1 VNSMPNSK
9 RRHKSDLQPI
19 TYDELVNSSSMD
31 GLISFLDVRPGAPT
45 SGAPEV
51 SSAPVNEDSRPDVI
65 PFPALVPQ
73 NTPLGD
79 KYRLSRDAS
88 IGAPNVGAPEFPAEP
103 EREAEAGFFTLS
115 SPDII
120 HPRRLELREARY
132 AQDGHTSG
140 EQRLYEV
147 LYKLGRP
154 IAKHANAVTI
164 GERSLASQ
172 ARMSYSSV
180 QENARSLARKLAIEI
195 RAASSKNSP
204 KTYVVFSYDEIL
216 KRRRAVGLTHYFRRT
231 SAVELVAPKSV
242 DPSMFS
248 IVANESGKSGAPS
261 SGAPELGKTLS
272 QSHGSEIDSSFP
284 HQVLAAIRTTLL
296 KADDDAALRIV
307 AECRKVAPDVTAAE
321 IADFILLEGP
331 AIARNKSVQNPLGVL
346 IRHIPRCCGE
356 TLKQLRAEKARSE
369 TDQPDGSK
377 REQAKSATA
386 AEILAD
392 PASTEEDR
400 AWARAFLT
408 D

>member
-9 RRHKSDLQPI
+9 RRHKGDLQPI

-31 GLISFLDVRPGAPT
+31 GLISFLDVKPGAPS
-45 SGAPEV
+45 SGAPELG
-51 SSAPVNEDSRPDVI
+51 SAPMNEGSRPDVI
-65 PFPALVPQ
+65 PFPGLIPQ
-73 NTPLGD
+73 DTPTGS
-79 KYRLSRDAS
+79 KPRFSREAS
-88 IGAPNVGAPEFPAEP
+88 IGAPNTGAPEFTAET
-103 EREAEAGFFTLS
+103 EGIAKAGFFTLS

-120 HPRRLELREARY
+120 HPRRLEIREARY

-154 IAKHANAVTI
+154 VAKHANAVTI

-180 QENARSLARKLAIEI
+180 QENARSLARKLAIEV

-216 KRRRAVGLTHYFRRT
+216 RRRRAAGLTHYFRRT
-231 SAVELVAPKSV
+231 SAVELVDPRSV
-242 DPSMFS
+242 DRT
-248 IVANESGKSGAPS
+248 ATNSGALS
-261 SGAPELGKTLS
+261 SGAPELL
-272 QSHGSEIDSSFP
+272 QMPAQARASEIDHSFP
-284 HQVLAAIRTTLL
+284 HQVLTAIRTTLL

-307 AECRKVAPDVTAAE
+307 AECRKVTPDVTAAE
-321 IADFILLEGP
+321 IADFILIEGP

-356 TLKQLRAEKARSE
+356 TLKQLRAEKARRE
-369 TDQPDGSK
+369 TEQTDGSK
-377 REQAKSATA
+377 RERARSATA

-392 PASTEEDR
+392 PASTDEDR

>member
-1 VNSMPNSK
+1 MPNSK
-9 RRHKSDLQPI
+9 RRHKGDLQPI

-31 GLISFLDVRPGAPT
+31 GLISFLDVKPGAPS
-45 SGAPEV
+45 SGAPEL
-51 SSAPVNEDSRPDVI
+51 SSVPVNEGSRPDVI
-65 PFPALVPQ
+65 PFPSLIPQ
-73 NTPLGD
+73 DTPAGG
-79 KYRLSRDAS
+79 KPRLSRDAS
-88 IGAPNVGAPEFPAEP
+88 IGAPNIGAPEFAET
-103 EREAEAGFFTLS
+103 ERAAEAGFFTLS

-120 HPRRLELREARY
+120 HPRRLEIREARY

-154 IAKHANAVTI
+154 VAKHANAVTI

-180 QENARSLARKLAIEI
+180 QENARSLARKLAIEV

-204 KTYVVFSYDEIL
+204 KTYVVFSYEEIL
-216 KRRRAVGLTHYFRRT
+216 RCRRAAGLTHYFRRT
-231 SAVELVAPKSV
+231 SAVELVDPRSV
-242 DPSMFS
+242 DGATFS
-248 IVANESGKSGAPS
+248 SGAVESGT
-261 SGAPELGKTLS
+261 SGAPELGAPALGKMS
-272 QSHGSEIDSSFP
+272 AQSRTSEIDNSFP

-321 IADFILLEGP
+321 IAEFILIEGP

-356 TLKQLRAEKARSE
+356 TLKQLRTEKARRE
-369 TDQPDGSK
+369 TDQADRSK
-377 REQAKSATA
+377 RERARSATA
-386 AEILAD
+386 ADILGD
-392 PASTEEDR
+392 PASTDEDR
-400 AWARAFLT
+400 AWARAFLG
-408 D
+408 

>member
-1 VNSMPNSK
+1 MPNSK

-31 GLISFLDVRPGAPT
+31 GLISFLDVKPGAPS
-45 SGAPEV
+45 SGAPQLRSV
-51 SSAPVNEDSRPDVI
+51 PVNEDSRPDVI

-73 NTPLGD
+73 DIPTGGKPP
-79 KYRLSRDAS
+79 LSRDAS
-88 IGAPNVGAPEFPAEP
+88 IGAPNVGAPEFTEEPA
-103 EREAEAGFFTLS
+103 RSATAGFFTLS

-120 HPRRLELREARY
+120 HSRPLEIREARY

-154 IAKHANAVTI
+154 VAKHANAVTI

-216 KRRRAVGLTHYFRRT
+216 KRRRSAGLTHYFRRT
-231 SAVELVAPKSV
+231 SAVELV
-242 DPSMFS
+242 DPRSIDGSMS
-248 IVANESGKSGAPS
+248 CSEVGESGH
-261 SGAPELGKTLS
+261 SGAPELGAPVVEKMPA
-272 QSHGSEIDSSFP
+272 QSRGSEIDNSFP

-307 AECRKVAPDVTAAE
+307 AECRRVAPDVTAAE
-321 IADFILLEGP
+321 IADFILIEGP

-356 TLKQLRAEKARSE
+356 TLKQLRAEKARRE
-369 TDQPDGSK
+369 TDQGDRSK
-377 REQAKSATA
+377 RERARSATA
-386 AEILAD
+386 AEILGD
-392 PASTEEDR
+392 PASTDEDK
-400 AWARAFLT
+400 AWARAFLA

>member
-9 RRHKSDLQPI
+9 RRHKTDLQPI

-45 SGAPEV
+45 SGAPEL
-51 SSAPVNEDSRPDVI
+51 SHAPVNEDSRPDVI

-73 NTPLGD
+73 NTSLGD
-79 KYRLSRDAS
+79 AHRFSRDAS
-88 IGAPNVGAPEFPAEP
+88 IGAPNVGAPEFTAEP
-103 EREAEAGFFTLS
+103 ERAEAGFFTLS

-120 HPRRLELREARY
+120 HRRRLEIREARY

-231 SAVELVAPKSV
+231 SAVELVDPSV
-242 DPSMFS
+242 DRSMFS
-248 IVANESGKSGAPS
+248 MGDNESGKSGALT
-261 SGAPELGKTLS
+261 SGAPALGKMHS
-272 QSHGSEIDSSFP
+272 ESHGSEIDSSFP

-321 IADFILLEGP
+321 IADFILIEGP

-356 TLKQLRAEKARSE
+356 TLKQLRAEKARRE
-369 TDQPDGSK
+369 TDQGDRSQ
-377 REQAKSATA
+377 RECTRSATA
-386 AEILAD
+386 ADILAD
-392 PASTEEDR
+392 PASTDEDR
-400 AWARAFLT
+400 AWARAFLAE
-408 D
+408 